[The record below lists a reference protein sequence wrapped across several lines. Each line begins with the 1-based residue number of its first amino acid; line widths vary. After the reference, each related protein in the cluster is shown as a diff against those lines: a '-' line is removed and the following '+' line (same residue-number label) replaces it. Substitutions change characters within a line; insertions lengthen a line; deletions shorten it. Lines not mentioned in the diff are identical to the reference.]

1 VVTGGALRTV
11 TLGLN
16 TSSELLEM
24 ASHPCASALA
34 DLICVIILAVPRY
47 TNIGSILSHCYN
59 SIKGR
64 NTGMISI
71 YAPGINFMKVLTSTS
86 RLG

>member
-47 TNIGSILSHCYN
+47 TNIGRIPSHCYN

-86 RLG
+86 KLS

>member
-1 VVTGGALRTV
+1 
-11 TLGLN
+11 
-16 TSSELLEM
+16 M

-47 TNIGSILSHCYN
+47 TNIRSILPHYYN

-64 NTGMISI
+64 KTEVKSMC
-71 YAPGINFMKVLTSTS
+71 APHTNV
-86 RLG
+86 